1 MRNIKN
7 KYFRFFLKLAM
18 VFAIVIILDQIGGA
32 ILSKLYFKQS
42 SGLYYRTTYVMD
54 STTADIVVFGSSRA
68 NHHYVP
74 QIFEDSLKMNFYNAG
89 RDGNFLLFNY
99 ATFKSLTKRY
109 TPKII
114 IFDVNPSDI
123 IKNELGYERLSSL
136 LPYYKTHPEVR
147 SIVELRSSFE
157 KIKLLSAIYPYNSSL
172 LTILVGNLE
181 INKKRKADDRG
192 YVPVIGKI
200 DNEPVLD
207 KSEPSSE
214 LDTLSIGYLNEI
226 ATICQQKGIQLYL
239 VYSPIYFTTQNPT
252 IHSVFNEIA
261 SKHGFKYF
269 NFSTDSNYV
278 RKKELFKDV
287 AHLNHEGAI
296 EFSSIFINSIQ
307 LDNK

>member
-1 MRNIKN
+1 
-7 KYFRFFLKLAM
+7 M

-99 ATFKSLTKRY
+99 ATFISLTKRY

-147 SIVELRSSFE
+147 SIVELRSPFE
-157 KIKLLSAIYPYNSSL
+157 KLKLLSAIYPYNSSL

-181 INKKRKADDRG
+181 MNKKRKADDRG

-207 KSEPSSE
+207 KSESSFE

-226 ATICQQKGIQLYL
+226 ASICQQKGIQLYL
-239 VYSPIYFTTQNPT
+239 VYSPIYFTENNNK
-252 IHSVFNEIA
+252 IDSVFSAIA
-261 SKHGFKYF
+261 KKEGIQYLNYSL
-269 NFSTDSNYV
+269 DSNFV
-278 RKKELFKDV
+278 KKKDLFKDE
-287 AHLNHEGAI
+287 AHLNHEGA
-296 EFSSIFINSIQ
+296 ELFSRNLVMEIKYIG
-307 LDNK
+307 L